1 MSGIT
6 TLIASAI
13 QWSRSAARW
22 IAKAS
27 TTTAVVSAAVFARLS
42 AVSGRARIAAKRH
55 LHRLGQLRLEW
66 SRPLAAAS
74 LATIVVGLVVL
85 GWMRLVLTQAVPPGT
100 ATNPE
105 AASVE
110 PSLAVVSAPAPR
122 GAPAA
127 SELSTEQAPAA
138 TEFAI
143 GSVNIR
149 FNPPSGYCLYPDA
162 LLHSVVAQQD
172 ALNRGNVVHTVFGD
186 CDQLRAA
193 AANPARV
200 RDYGMLMTPRTQ
212 IDRRTDRPALERI
225 AAKAID
231 PRLVKTTLDQRLRQA
246 QSRLTMQ
253 SFSTLGVMQRDK
265 DATYFAYLF
274 KTNAADGA
282 YTQACVMALTAVK
295 GRLLAYYLYSDYT
308 RDARAALMG
317 LLQKV
322 RAGVGAIEAA
332 NS

>member
-1 MSGIT
+1 M
-6 TLIASAI
+6 A
-13 QWSRSAARW
+13 WSR
-22 IAKAS
+22 
-27 TTTAVVSAAVFARLS
+27 
-42 AVSGRARIAAKRH
+42 
-55 LHRLGQLRLEW
+55 E
-66 SRPLAAAS
+66 LAAAS
-74 LATIVVGLVVL
+74 LATIVVGLVAL
-85 GWMRLVLTQAVPPGT
+85 GWMRLLLTQAAPPSN

-105 AASVE
+105 AALIE
-110 PSLAVVSAPAPR
+110 PTLAAAGAPTTTSAPAAPEPSTAR
-122 GAPAA
+122 APAA
-127 SELSTEQAPAA
+127 IT
-138 TEFAI
+138 FAI
-143 GSVNIR
+143 GSVNVR
-149 FNPPSGYCLYPDA
+149 FNPLSGYCLYPDA
-162 LLHSVVAQQD
+162 LLRSVVAQQD
-172 ALNRGNVVHTVFGD
+172 ALNQGNVVHAVFGD

-193 AANPARV
+193 ATNPARV
-200 RDYGMLMTPRTQ
+200 RNYGMLMTPRTQ
-212 IDRRTDRPALERI
+212 IDQRTDKPALDRI
-225 AAKAID
+225 VAKAID
-231 PRLVKTTLDQRLRQA
+231 PRLVKATLDQRLRQA

-274 KTNAADGA
+274 KTNAEDGA